1 MAENCYEGMFLLDSA
16 RFAADPDGVTGQLLA
31 LLEKV
36 DAQVMAHRPWQD
48 GKLAYQ
54 IEGMR
59 KGLHYLT
66 YFKMDPSHVS
76 TLTREC
82 HLSDLVVRQLVIKP
96 PQQIFDA
103 MVQALTSGGEEAEG
117 EGEGGEATKGEGAEA
132 AGDAAP
138 GDAAPGDAAPGDAA
152 PAEAAE
158 EAAT

>member
-16 RFAADPDGVTGQLLA
+16 RFAADPDGVTGQLLG

-66 YFKMDPSHVS
+66 YFKMDPSHVA
-76 TLTREC
+76 TLNREC
-82 HLSDLVVRQLVIKP
+82 QLSDLVVRQLVIKP

-103 MVQALTSGGEEAEG
+103 MVQALTTGGGEAEG
-117 EGEGGEATKGEGAEA
+117 EGSEPVA
-132 AGDAAP
+132 DADP
-138 GDAAPGDAAPGDAA
+138 
-152 PAEAAE
+152 AAE
-158 EAAT
+158 EATT